1 MLAEIDLLGAFVP
14 AIAAWF
20 VGSMVVFLLVDRLL
34 TAKGFFRLFWHAPL
48 ARFGL
53 FVCLFC
59 LSGLILGAF

>member
-1 MLAEIDLLGAFVP
+1 MFAEIDLIGAFVP

-20 VGSMVVFLLVDRLL
+20 VCALAIFVVVDLLL
-34 TAKGFFRLFWHAPL
+34 TRAGFFRLFWHAAL

-59 LSGLILGAF
+59 AGGLILSAV

>member
-1 MLAEIDLLGAFVP
+1 MFAEIDLLGAFVP

-20 VGSMVVFLLVDRLL
+20 VTSLAIFVLADALL
-34 TAKGFFRLFWHAPL
+34 TRAGFFRLFWHAPL

-59 LSGLILGAF
+59 AGGLVLSMS